1 MLTGVLGAALLYGLT
16 PSEVRGSMGVTI
28 PRDNLNGAQA
38 FGIELILT
46 FVLVFTIFAVTDTGR
61 AHRGYEIPLSI
72 GLCVFV
78 CHMVG
83 VSVLEAIKVWLRCK
97 EFIPLTMERFQRI
110 IEASFYFPQED
121 AWGKILFILK
131 EDS

>member
-28 PRDNLNGAQA
+28 PRDNLNAAQA
-38 FGIELILT
+38 FGIELLLT
-46 FVLVFTIFAVTDTGR
+46 FVLVFTIFAITDTGR
-61 AHRGYEIPLSI
+61 EHRGYEIPLSI

-83 VSVLEAIKVWLRCK
+83 VSVSEAIKVWLRCK
-97 EFIPLTMERFQRI
+97 EFIPLTI
-110 IEASFYFPQED
+110 D